1 LPVVDD
7 FFHNNIRRARERAGL
22 SQTELAECLGVVR
35 STINDLECGRTNL
48 FNKNIPAIARRLGIS
63 VEELLCGAP
72 PEQLLEDPFTRTERE
87 NALRKDLEGRISAL
101 QEQLDT
107 EKRISHNLQTSL
119 DSLTRSHNFLL
130 DQLRKEQ

>member
-1 LPVVDD
+1 MVDD
-7 FFHNNIRRARERAGL
+7 FFHSNLRRARERAGL
-22 SQTELAECLGVVR
+22 SQTELAESIGVVR

-48 FNKNIPAIARRLGIS
+48 FNKNIPVIAERLGIS
-63 VEELLCGAP
+63 VEQMLCGAP

-87 NALRKDLEGRISAL
+87 NALREEFEQRIASL

-107 EKRISHNLQTSL
+107 EKRIADNLQKNL
-119 DSLTRSHNFLL
+119 DSLNQSHSFLL